1 MRTGRRMVYEDAD
14 RAKFKLSLFS
24 FFLFSVPSLCLFP
37 CPLFNVSE
45 FDTF

>member
-1 MRTGRRMVYEDAD
+1 MRTGQRMVNEDLD
-14 RAKFKLSLFS
+14 RAKFKLSLFP
-24 FFLFSVPSLCLFP
+24 FFCPFPVLVPLFP